1 MEQKKKVFNVVEDML
16 KTSFG
21 EKVRQRLFEELSNQE
36 IGELLRD
43 QVEPFNSLMAYYKC
57 ALMEIETKFRVLNEE
72 FSLQHDRNPIESI
85 KTRLKSMDSIIE
97 KMHRKNIPFSATSI
111 EENLTDIA
119 GIRVVCSFQED
130 IYFLASCLLGQDDV
144 FLIEKKD
151 YIANPKP
158 NGYRSLHLIVETPI
172 FLGYHK
178 KMMKVEV
185 QLRTIAMDFW
195 ASLEHKLKYKKNL
208 EIRQLTQDL
217 KECADESAILDA
229 KMDAIRKRIEQLQYT
244 QDEENREEEEKEE
257 A

>member
-16 KTSFG
+16 RTSFG
-21 EKVRQRLFEELSNQE
+21 EKVRRRMFEELTNQE
-36 IGELLRD
+36 IIEFLKSQTD
-43 QVEPFNSLMAYYKC
+43 PFNSLMAYYKC

-85 KTRLKSMDSIIE
+85 KTRLKSVDSIVE
-97 KMHRKNIPFSATSI
+97 KMHRKNIPFSAENI
-111 EENLTDIA
+111 EKNLTDIA
-119 GIRVVCSFQED
+119 GIRVICSFQED

-172 FLGYHK
+172 FLGSHK
-178 KMMKVEV
+178 RIMKVEV

-195 ASLEHKLKYKKNL
+195 ASLEHKIAYKLVGNPPGNLMRELKA
-208 EIRQLTQDL
+208 
-217 KECADESAILDA
+217 CADMVDILDA
-229 KMDAIRKRIEQLQYT
+229 KMFSLNKAITAIVEA
-244 QDEENREEEEKEE
+244 RESWEKEE
-257 A
+257 TEEGT

>member
-1 MEQKKKVFNVVEDML
+1 MEQKKKVFNVVEDIL

-21 EKVRQRLFEELSNQE
+21 EKVRQRMFEELTNQE
-36 IGELLRD
+36 IIEFLKSQTD
-43 QVEPFNSLMAYYKC
+43 PFNSLMAYYKC

-85 KTRLKSMDSIIE
+85 KTRLKSVDSIVE
-97 KMHRKNIPFSATSI
+97 KMHRKNIPFSAKNI

-119 GIRVVCSFQED
+119 GVRVICSFQED

-172 FLGYHK
+172 FLGSHK

-208 EIRQLTQDL
+208 EIAQLTKDL
-217 KECADESAILDA
+217 KECADESAVLDA
-229 KMDAIRKRIEQLQYT
+229 KMDAIRKRIEQLQYET
-244 QDEENREEEEKEE
+244 EESTEKND
-257 A
+257 